1 MHFELEYSDDSV
13 DYTEKAKDVYE
24 YKSWV
29 RKHQEELVGKL
40 LGASLVFAVFWM
52 VVDYGFLQSHN
63 PFPIGVWHGQS
74 SSLVILMTS
83 IWGLGEIYYL
93 NEELGKRSCRFKV
106 LRMMTWFTFIFVS
119 FIEVVVLTLLLFYR
133 NTELPEGFE
142 T

>member
-1 MHFELEYSDDSV
+1 
-13 DYTEKAKDVYE
+13 
-24 YKSWV
+24 
-29 RKHQEELVGKL
+29 
-40 LGASLVFAVFWM
+40 
-52 VVDYGFLQSHN
+52 
-63 PFPIGVWHGQS
+63 
-74 SSLVILMTS
+74 MTS